1 MLGKLKDA
9 FSAAGA
15 MKQAYDMQKK
25 MTQIQSVGR
34 SSNGVITITIN
45 GQFDIIAVNV
55 LDNTQY
61 NKVMLEKSIK
71 EAFND
76 AQVKLKKILAENFKD
91 LMNQPEGK

>member
-1 MLGKLKDA
+1 MLGKIKDA
-9 FSAAGA
+9 FATAGA

-25 MTQIQSVGR
+25 MASIQANGK

-61 NKVMLEKSIK
+61 NKQMLEKSIK

-91 LMNQPEGK
+91 LMQQPE

>member
-25 MTQIQSVGR
+25 MASIQTSGK

-45 GQFDIIAVNV
+45 GQFDIVAVNV

-61 NKVMLEKSIK
+61 NKQMLEKSIK

-76 AQVKLKKILAENFKD
+76 AQVKLKKVLAENFKD
-91 LMNQPEGK
+91 FMKEEGK